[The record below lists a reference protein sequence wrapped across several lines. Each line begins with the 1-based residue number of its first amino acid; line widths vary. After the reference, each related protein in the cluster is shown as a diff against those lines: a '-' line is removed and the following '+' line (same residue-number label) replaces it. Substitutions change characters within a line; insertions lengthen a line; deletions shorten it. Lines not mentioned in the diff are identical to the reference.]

1 MNNPIDVLKH
11 YWGHTTFRPL
21 QEEII
26 TSVLEGNDCMALL
39 PTGGGKSLCFQIPAL
54 LSDGI
59 CIVISPLIALMQDQ
73 VKNLTDKGIKAVA
86 LTNVEQQSELNRILD
101 NCTFGG
107 YKFLYLSP
115 ERLQSSFIQDRVRA
129 MTISLIAVDEAHC
142 ISQWGHDFRP
152 AYRNI
157 RILRDLSPTSPVIAL
172 TATATKAVTKDIFDQ
187 LDFIDGKLFK
197 ASFSRKNLSYNTT
210 IEEDPYFKTVELIK
224 RHSGSA
230 IVYINSR
237 QETERLSQTLQQ
249 ENIHSCYYHGGLSS
263 AQRESAYALWMQEKK
278 QVMVATNA
286 FGMGIDKANV
296 ELVIHLS
303 IPDSLENYFQESGR
317 AGRNQEPA
325 WAYMITGPDSLNQT
339 QKRFNSSIADK
350 SFLNLVYK
358 KLCSYLQIAY
368 GELPETQFGLHF
380 DTFCSV
386 YNLSKRRTFAAL
398 KLLDSHGILIFSEK
412 VKYKTRLQILVTNYN
427 LQPLLNKNNKQS
439 ILLKSILRTHEGV
452 FDQPIAINLE
462 KVSRKA
468 NLDLDNVLR
477 ILTTLES
484 QQIISF
490 SSSKTDA
497 QITLIRPR
505 EDDKTINS
513 ISKNISHYYKVKQQK
528 FKAVINYIQNN
539 SSCKSRQLLHYFDD
553 ILEDNCGICSYC
565 TSRTKISE
573 IDERE
578 MNKVLKVLE
587 KRPLSSR
594 ELTDIC
600 NIDTGRLILILKHL
614 LEQNKIRVNRS
625 NQYEKYE

>member
-11 YWGHTTFRPL
+11 FWGYTTFRPL
-21 QEEII
+21 QEDII
-26 TSVLEGNDCMALL
+26 TSVIEGNDCMALL

-115 ERLQSSFIQDRVRA
+115 ERLQSSFIQDRIRA

-197 ASFSRKNLSYNTT
+197 ASFFRKNLSYNTT

-224 RHSGSA
+224 KHTGSA

-237 QETERLSQTLQQ
+237 QETERLSNALQQ

-263 AQRESAYALWMQEKK
+263 AQRESAYLLWMQEKK

-296 ELVIHLS
+296 ELVVHLS
-303 IPDSLENYFQESGR
+303 IPESLENYFQESGR
-317 AGRNQEPA
+317 AGRNQKPA
-325 WAYMITGPDSLNQT
+325 FAFLIAGPDTLNQA
-339 QKRFNSSIADK
+339 QKKFENSTANK
-350 SFLNLVYK
+350 NFLKLVYK

-368 GELPETQFGLHF
+368 GELPETQFGLPF
-380 DTFCSV
+380 DAFCSV
-386 YNLSKRRTFAAL
+386 YNLSKRRTFTAL
-398 KLLDSHGILIFSEK
+398 KLLDSLGILIFSEK
-412 VKYKTRLQILVTNYN
+412 VKYQTRLQILVKNYN
-427 LQPLLNKNNKQS
+427 LQSLLNKNNNQS

-462 KVSRKA
+462 KISRKA
-468 NLDLDNVLR
+468 NLDLDNVIQ
-477 ILTTLES
+477 ILTALES
-484 QQIISF
+484 QHIISF
-490 SSSKTDA
+490 SFSKTDA

-513 ISKNISHYYKVKQQK
+513 VSKNISHYNKVKQQK
-528 FKAVINYIQNN
+528 FQAVIDFIQNN
-539 SSCKSRQLLHYFDD
+539 SSCKSRQLLHYFDEVFD
-553 ILEDNCGICSYC
+553 DNCEICSYC
-565 TSRTKISE
+565 TSTNDINK

-578 MNKVLKVLE
+578 IDNVFKALK
-587 KRPLSSR
+587 KHPLSSR
-594 ELTDIC
+594 ELSDIC
-600 NIDTGRLILILKHL
+600 NIDTDRLILILRHL

-625 NQYEKYE
+625 NQYEKT

>member
-11 YWGHTTFRPL
+11 FWGYTTFRPL
-21 QEEII
+21 QEDII
-26 TSVLEGNDCMALL
+26 TSVIEGNDCMALL

-115 ERLQSSFIQDRVRA
+115 ERLQSSFIQDRIRA

-197 ASFSRKNLSYNTT
+197 ASFFRKNLSYNTT

-224 RHSGSA
+224 KHTGSA

-237 QETERLSQTLQQ
+237 QETERLSNALQQ

-263 AQRESAYALWMQEKK
+263 AQRESAYLLWMQEKK

-296 ELVIHLS
+296 ELVVHLS
-303 IPDSLENYFQESGR
+303 IPESLENYFQESGR
-317 AGRNQEPA
+317 AGRNQKPA
-325 WAYMITGPDSLNQT
+325 FAFLIAGPDTLNQA
-339 QKRFNSSIADK
+339 QKKFENSTANK
-350 SFLNLVYK
+350 NFLKLVYK

-368 GELPETQFGLHF
+368 GELPETQFGLPF
-380 DTFCSV
+380 DAFCSV
-386 YNLSKRRTFAAL
+386 YNLSKRRTFTAL
-398 KLLDSHGILIFSEK
+398 KLLDSLGILIFSEK
-412 VKYKTRLQILVTNYN
+412 VKYQTRLQILVTNYN
-427 LQPLLNKNNKQS
+427 LQPLLNKNNNQS

-462 KVSRKA
+462 KISRKA
-468 NLDLDNVLR
+468 NLDLDNVIQ
-477 ILTTLES
+477 ILTALES
-484 QQIISF
+484 QHIISF
-490 SSSKTDA
+490 SFSKTDA

-513 ISKNISHYYKVKQQK
+513 VSKNISHYNKVKQQK
-528 FKAVINYIQNN
+528 FQAVIDFIQNN
-539 SSCKSRQLLHYFDD
+539 SSCKSRQLLHYFDEVFD
-553 ILEDNCGICSYC
+553 DNCEICSYC
-565 TSRTKISE
+565 TSTNDINK

-578 MNKVLKVLE
+578 IDNVFKALK
-587 KRPLSSR
+587 KHPLSSR
-594 ELTDIC
+594 ELSDIC
-600 NIDTGRLILILKHL
+600 NIDTDRLILILRHL

-625 NQYEKYE
+625 NQYEKT

>member
-1 MNNPIDVLKH
+1 MNNPVDVLKH
-11 YWGHTTFRPL
+11 FWGYTTFRPL
-21 QEEII
+21 QEDII

-115 ERLQSSFIQDRVRA
+115 ERLQSSFIQDRIRA

-197 ASFSRKNLSYNTT
+197 ASFFRKNLSYNTT

-224 RHSGSA
+224 KHTGSA

-237 QETERLSQTLQQ
+237 QETERLSNALQQ

-263 AQRESAYALWMQEKK
+263 AQRESAYLLWMQEKK

-296 ELVIHLS
+296 ELVVHLS
-303 IPDSLENYFQESGR
+303 IPESLENYFQESGR
-317 AGRNQEPA
+317 AGRNQKPA
-325 WAYMITGPDSLNQT
+325 FAFLIVDPNTVNQA
-339 QKRFNSSIADK
+339 QKKFDNSTANK
-350 SFLNLVYK
+350 NFLKLVYK

-368 GELPETQFGLHF
+368 GELPETQFGLPF
-380 DTFCSV
+380 DAFCSV
-386 YNLSKRRTFAAL
+386 YNLSKRRTFTAL
-398 KLLDSHGILIFSEK
+398 KLLDSLGILIFSEK
-412 VKYKTRLQILVTNYN
+412 VKYQIRLQILVTNYN
-427 LQPLLNKNNKQS
+427 LQPLLNKNNNQS

-452 FDQPIAINLE
+452 FNQPIAINLE
-462 KVSRKA
+462 KISRKA
-468 NLDLDNVLR
+468 NLDLDNVIQ
-477 ILTTLES
+477 ILTALES
-484 QQIISF
+484 QHIISF
-490 SSSKTDA
+490 SFSKTDA

-513 ISKNISHYYKVKQQK
+513 VSKNISHYNKVKQQK
-528 FKAVINYIQNN
+528 FQAVIDFIQNN
-539 SSCKSRQLLHYFDD
+539 SSCKSRQLLHYFDEVFD
-553 ILEDNCGICSYC
+553 DNCEICSYC
-565 TSRTKISE
+565 TSTNDINK

-578 MNKVLKVLE
+578 IDNVIKALK
-587 KRPLSSR
+587 KHPLSSR
-594 ELTDIC
+594 ELSDIC
-600 NIDTGRLILILKHL
+600 NIDTDRLILILRHL
-614 LEQNKIRVNRS
+614 LEQNIIRVNRS
-625 NQYEKYE
+625 NKYEKT

>member
-11 YWGHTTFRPL
+11 FWGYTTFRPL
-21 QEEII
+21 QEDII
-26 TSVLEGNDCMALL
+26 TSVIEGNDCMALL

-101 NCTFGG
+101 NCAFGG

-115 ERLQSSFIQDRVRA
+115 ERLQSSFIQDRIRA

-197 ASFSRKNLSYNTT
+197 ASFFRKNLSYNTT

-224 RHSGSA
+224 KHTGSA

-237 QETERLSQTLQQ
+237 QETERLSNALQQ

-263 AQRESAYALWMQEKK
+263 AQRESAYLLWMQEKK

-303 IPDSLENYFQESGR
+303 IPESLENYFQESGR
-317 AGRNQEPA
+317 AGRNQKPA
-325 WAYMITGPDSLNQT
+325 FAFLIAGPDTLNQA
-339 QKRFNSSIADK
+339 QKKFENSTANK
-350 SFLNLVYK
+350 NFLKLVYK

-368 GELPETQFGLHF
+368 GELPETQFGLPF
-380 DTFCSV
+380 DAFCSV
-386 YNLSKRRTFAAL
+386 YNLSKRRTFTAL
-398 KLLDSHGILIFSEK
+398 KLLDSLGILIFSEK
-412 VKYKTRLQILVTNYN
+412 VKYQTRLQILVTNYN
-427 LQPLLNKNNKQS
+427 LQPLLNKNNNQS

-462 KVSRKA
+462 KISIKA
-468 NLDLDNVLR
+468 NLDLDNVIQ
-477 ILTTLES
+477 ILTALES
-484 QQIISF
+484 QHIISF
-490 SSSKTDA
+490 SLSKTDA

-513 ISKNISHYYKVKQQK
+513 VSKNISHYNKVKQQK
-528 FKAVINYIQNN
+528 FQAVIDFIQNN
-539 SSCKSRQLLHYFDD
+539 SSCKSRQLLHYFDEVFD
-553 ILEDNCGICSYC
+553 DNCEICSYC
-565 TSRTKISE
+565 TSTNDINK

-578 MNKVLKVLE
+578 IDNVFKALK
-587 KRPLSSR
+587 KHPLSSR
-594 ELTDIC
+594 ELSDIC
-600 NIDTGRLILILKHL
+600 NIDTDRLILILRHL

-625 NQYEKYE
+625 NQYEKT

>member
-11 YWGHTTFRPL
+11 FWGYTTFRPL
-21 QEEII
+21 QEDII
-26 TSVLEGNDCMALL
+26 TSVIEGNDCMALL

-115 ERLQSSFIQDRVRA
+115 ERLQSSFIQDRIRA

-197 ASFSRKNLSYNTT
+197 ASFFRKNLSYNTT

-224 RHSGSA
+224 KHTGSA

-237 QETERLSQTLQQ
+237 QETERLSNALQQ

-263 AQRESAYALWMQEKK
+263 AQRESAYLLWMQEKK

-296 ELVIHLS
+296 ELVVHLS
-303 IPDSLENYFQESGR
+303 IPESLENYFQESGR
-317 AGRNQEPA
+317 AGRNQKPA
-325 WAYMITGPDSLNQT
+325 FAFLIAGPDTLNQA
-339 QKRFNSSIADK
+339 QKKFENSTANK
-350 SFLNLVYK
+350 NFLKLVYK

-368 GELPETQFGLHF
+368 GELPETQFGLPF
-380 DTFCSV
+380 DAFCSV
-386 YNLSKRRTFAAL
+386 YNLSKRRTFTAL
-398 KLLDSHGILIFSEK
+398 KLLDSLGILIFSEK
-412 VKYKTRLQILVTNYN
+412 VKYQTRLQILVTNYN
-427 LQPLLNKNNKQS
+427 LQPLLNKNNNQS

-462 KVSRKA
+462 KISRKA
-468 NLDLDNVLR
+468 NLDLDNVIQ
-477 ILTTLES
+477 ILTALES
-484 QQIISF
+484 QHIISF
-490 SSSKTDA
+490 SLSKTDA

-513 ISKNISHYYKVKQQK
+513 VSKNISHYNKVKQQK
-528 FKAVINYIQNN
+528 FQAVIDFIQNN
-539 SSCKSRQLLHYFDD
+539 SSCKSRQLLHYFDEVFD
-553 ILEDNCGICSYC
+553 DNCEICSYC
-565 TSRTKISE
+565 TSTNDINK

-578 MNKVLKVLE
+578 IDNVFKALK
-587 KRPLSSR
+587 KHPLSSR
-594 ELTDIC
+594 ELSDIC
-600 NIDTGRLILILKHL
+600 NIDTDQLILILRHL

-625 NQYEKYE
+625 NQYEKT

>member
-1 MNNPIDVLKH
+1 MNNPVDVLKH
-11 YWGHTTFRPL
+11 FWGYTTFRPL
-21 QEEII
+21 QEDII
-26 TSVLEGNDCMALL
+26 TSVIEGNDCMALL

-115 ERLQSSFIQDRVRA
+115 ERLQSSFIQDRIRA

-197 ASFSRKNLSYNTT
+197 ASFFRKNLSYNTT

-224 RHSGSA
+224 KHTGSA

-237 QETERLSQTLQQ
+237 QETERLSNALQQ

-263 AQRESAYALWMQEKK
+263 AQRESAYLLWMQEKK

-296 ELVIHLS
+296 ELVVHLS
-303 IPDSLENYFQESGR
+303 IPESLENYFQESGR
-317 AGRNQEPA
+317 AGRNQKPA
-325 WAYMITGPDSLNQT
+325 FAFLIVDPNTVNQA
-339 QKRFNSSIADK
+339 QKKFDNSTANK
-350 SFLNLVYK
+350 NFLKLVYK

-368 GELPETQFGLHF
+368 GELPETQFGLPF
-380 DTFCSV
+380 DAFCSV
-386 YNLSKRRTFAAL
+386 YNLSKRRTFTAL
-398 KLLDSHGILIFSEK
+398 KLLDSLGILIFSEK
-412 VKYKTRLQILVTNYN
+412 VKYQIRLQILVTNYN
-427 LQPLLNKNNKQS
+427 LQPLLNKNNNQS

-452 FDQPIAINLE
+452 FNQPIAINLE
-462 KVSRKA
+462 KISRKA
-468 NLDLDNVLR
+468 NLDLDNVIQ
-477 ILTTLES
+477 ILTALES
-484 QQIISF
+484 QHIISF
-490 SSSKTDA
+490 SFSKTDA

-513 ISKNISHYYKVKQQK
+513 VSKNISHYNKVKQQK
-528 FKAVINYIQNN
+528 FQAVIDFIQNN
-539 SSCKSRQLLHYFDD
+539 SSCKSRQLLHYFDEVFD
-553 ILEDNCGICSYC
+553 DNCEICSYC
-565 TSRTKISE
+565 TSTNDINK

-578 MNKVLKVLE
+578 IDNVIKALK
-587 KRPLSSR
+587 KHPLSSR
-594 ELTDIC
+594 ELSDIC
-600 NIDTGRLILILKHL
+600 NIDTDRLILILRHL
-614 LEQNKIRVNRS
+614 LEQNIIRVNRS
-625 NQYEKYE
+625 NKYEKT

>member
-11 YWGHTTFRPL
+11 FWGYTTFRPL
-21 QEEII
+21 QEDII
-26 TSVLEGNDCMALL
+26 TSVIEGNDCMALL

-115 ERLQSSFIQDRVRA
+115 ERLQSSFVQDRIRA

-197 ASFSRKNLSYNTT
+197 ASFFRKNLSYNTT

-224 RHSGSA
+224 KHTGSA

-237 QETERLSQTLQQ
+237 QETERLSNALQQ

-263 AQRESAYALWMQEKK
+263 AQRESAYLLWMQEKK

-296 ELVIHLS
+296 ELVVHLS
-303 IPDSLENYFQESGR
+303 IPESLENYFQESGR
-317 AGRNQEPA
+317 AGRNQKPA
-325 WAYMITGPDSLNQT
+325 FAFLIAGPDTLNQA
-339 QKRFNSSIADK
+339 QKKFENSTANK
-350 SFLNLVYK
+350 NFLKLVYK

-368 GELPETQFGLHF
+368 GELPETQFGLPF
-380 DTFCSV
+380 DAFCSV
-386 YNLSKRRTFAAL
+386 YNLSKRRTFTAL
-398 KLLDSHGILIFSEK
+398 KLLDSLGILIFSEK
-412 VKYKTRLQILVTNYN
+412 VKYQTRLQILVTNYN
-427 LQPLLNKNNKQS
+427 LQPLLNKNNNQS

-462 KVSRKA
+462 KISRKA
-468 NLDLDNVLR
+468 NLDLDNVIQ
-477 ILTTLES
+477 ILTALES
-484 QQIISF
+484 QHIISF
-490 SSSKTDA
+490 SFSKTDA

-513 ISKNISHYYKVKQQK
+513 VSKNISHYNKVKQQK
-528 FKAVINYIQNN
+528 FQAVIDFIQNN
-539 SSCKSRQLLHYFDD
+539 SSCKSRQLLHYFDEVFD
-553 ILEDNCGICSYC
+553 DNCEICSYC
-565 TSRTKISE
+565 TSTNDINK

-578 MNKVLKVLE
+578 IDNVFKALK
-587 KRPLSSR
+587 KHPLSSR
-594 ELTDIC
+594 ELSDIC
-600 NIDTGRLILILKHL
+600 NIDTDRLILILRHL

-625 NQYEKYE
+625 NQYEKT

>member
-11 YWGHTTFRPL
+11 FWGYTTFRPL
-21 QEEII
+21 QEDII
-26 TSVLEGNDCMALL
+26 TSVIEGNDCMALL

-115 ERLQSSFIQDRVRA
+115 ERLQSSFIQDRIRA

-197 ASFSRKNLSYNTT
+197 ASFFRKNLSYNTT

-224 RHSGSA
+224 KHTGSA

-237 QETERLSQTLQQ
+237 QETERLSNALQQ

-263 AQRESAYALWMQEKK
+263 AQRESAYLLWMQEKK

-296 ELVIHLS
+296 ELVVHLS
-303 IPDSLENYFQESGR
+303 VPESLENYFQESGR
-317 AGRNQEPA
+317 AGRNQKPA
-325 WAYMITGPDSLNQT
+325 FAFLIAGPDTLNQA
-339 QKRFNSSIADK
+339 QKKFENSTANK
-350 SFLNLVYK
+350 NFLKLVYK

-368 GELPETQFGLHF
+368 GELPETQFGLPF
-380 DTFCSV
+380 DAFCSV
-386 YNLSKRRTFAAL
+386 YNLSKRRTFTAL
-398 KLLDSHGILIFSEK
+398 KLLDSLGILIFSEK
-412 VKYKTRLQILVTNYN
+412 VKYQTRLQILVTNYN
-427 LQPLLNKNNKQS
+427 LQPLLNKNNNQS

-462 KVSRKA
+462 KISRKA
-468 NLDLDNVLR
+468 NLDLDNVIQ
-477 ILTTLES
+477 ILTALES
-484 QQIISF
+484 QHIISF
-490 SSSKTDA
+490 SLSKTDA

-513 ISKNISHYYKVKQQK
+513 VSKNISHYNKVKQQK
-528 FKAVINYIQNN
+528 FQAVIDFIQNN
-539 SSCKSRQLLHYFDD
+539 SSCKSRQLLHYFDEVFD
-553 ILEDNCGICSYC
+553 DNCEICSYC
-565 TSRTKISE
+565 TSTNDINK

-578 MNKVLKVLE
+578 IDNVFKALK
-587 KRPLSSR
+587 KHPLSSR
-594 ELTDIC
+594 ELSDIC
-600 NIDTGRLILILKHL
+600 NIDTDRLILILRHL

-625 NQYEKYE
+625 NQYEKT

>member
-11 YWGHTTFRPL
+11 FWGYTTFRPL
-21 QEEII
+21 QEDII
-26 TSVLEGNDCMALL
+26 TSVIEGNDCMALL

-115 ERLQSSFIQDRVRA
+115 ERLQSSFIQDRIRA

-197 ASFSRKNLSYNTT
+197 ASFFRKNLSYNTT

-224 RHSGSA
+224 KHTGSA

-237 QETERLSQTLQQ
+237 QETERLSNALQQ

-263 AQRESAYALWMQEKK
+263 AQRESAYLLWMQEKK

-296 ELVIHLS
+296 ELVVHLS
-303 IPDSLENYFQESGR
+303 VPESLENYFQESGR
-317 AGRNQEPA
+317 AGRNQKPA
-325 WAYMITGPDSLNQT
+325 FAFLIAGPDTLNQA
-339 QKRFNSSIADK
+339 QKKFENSTANK
-350 SFLNLVYK
+350 NFLKLVYK

-368 GELPETQFGLHF
+368 GELPETQFGLPF
-380 DTFCSV
+380 DAFCSV
-386 YNLSKRRTFAAL
+386 YNLSKRRTFTAL
-398 KLLDSHGILIFSEK
+398 KLLDSLGILIFSEK
-412 VKYKTRLQILVTNYN
+412 VKYQTRLQILVTNYN
-427 LQPLLNKNNKQS
+427 LQPLLNKNNNQS

-462 KVSRKA
+462 KISRKA
-468 NLDLDNVLR
+468 NLDLDNVIQ
-477 ILTTLES
+477 ILTALES
-484 QQIISF
+484 QHIISF
-490 SSSKTDA
+490 SLSKTDA

-513 ISKNISHYYKVKQQK
+513 VSKNISHYNKVKQQK
-528 FKAVINYIQNN
+528 FQAVIDFIQNN
-539 SSCKSRQLLHYFDD
+539 SSCKSRQLLHYFDEVFD
-553 ILEDNCGICSYC
+553 DNCEICSYC
-565 TSRTKISE
+565 TSTNDINK

-578 MNKVLKVLE
+578 IDNVFKALK
-587 KRPLSSR
+587 KHPLSSR
-594 ELTDIC
+594 ELSDIC
-600 NIDTGRLILILKHL
+600 NIDTDQLILILRHL

-625 NQYEKYE
+625 NQYEKT

>member
-11 YWGHTTFRPL
+11 FWGYTTFRPL
-21 QEEII
+21 QEDII
-26 TSVLEGNDCMALL
+26 TSVIEGNDCMALL

-115 ERLQSSFIQDRVRA
+115 ERLQSSFIQDRIRA

-197 ASFSRKNLSYNTT
+197 ASFFRKNLSYNTT

-224 RHSGSA
+224 KHTGSA

-237 QETERLSQTLQQ
+237 QETERLSNALQQ

-263 AQRESAYALWMQEKK
+263 AQRESAYLLWMQEKK

-296 ELVIHLS
+296 ELVVHLS
-303 IPDSLENYFQESGR
+303 IPESLENYFQESGR
-317 AGRNQEPA
+317 AGRNQKPA
-325 WAYMITGPDSLNQT
+325 FAFLIAGPDTLNQA
-339 QKRFNSSIADK
+339 QKKFENSTANK
-350 SFLNLVYK
+350 NFLKLVYK

-368 GELPETQFGLHF
+368 GELPETQFGLPF
-380 DTFCSV
+380 DAFCSV
-386 YNLSKRRTFAAL
+386 YNLSKRRTFTAL
-398 KLLDSHGILIFSEK
+398 KLLDSLGILIFSEK
-412 VKYKTRLQILVTNYN
+412 VKYQTRLQILVTNYN
-427 LQPLLNKNNKQS
+427 LQPLLNKNNNQS

-462 KVSRKA
+462 KISRKA
-468 NLDLDNVLR
+468 NLDLDNVIQ
-477 ILTTLES
+477 ILTALES
-484 QQIISF
+484 QHIISF
-490 SSSKTDA
+490 SLSKTDA

-513 ISKNISHYYKVKQQK
+513 VSKNISHYNKVKQQK
-528 FKAVINYIQNN
+528 FQAVIDFIQNN
-539 SSCKSRQLLHYFDD
+539 SSCKSRQLLHYFDEVFD
-553 ILEDNCGICSYC
+553 DNCEICSYC
-565 TSRTKISE
+565 TSTNDINK

-578 MNKVLKVLE
+578 IDNVFKALK
-587 KRPLSSR
+587 KHPLSSR
-594 ELTDIC
+594 ELSDIC
-600 NIDTGRLILILKHL
+600 NIDTDRLILILRHL

-625 NQYEKYE
+625 NQYEKT

>member
-11 YWGHTTFRPL
+11 FWGYTTFRPL
-21 QEEII
+21 QEDII
-26 TSVLEGNDCMALL
+26 TSVIEGNDCMALL

-115 ERLQSSFIQDRVRA
+115 ERLQSSFVQDRIRA

-197 ASFSRKNLSYNTT
+197 ASFFRKNLSYNTT
-210 IEEDPYFKTVELIK
+210 IEEDSYFKTVELIK
-224 RHSGSA
+224 KHTGSA

-237 QETERLSQTLQQ
+237 QETERLSNALQQ

-263 AQRESAYALWMQEKK
+263 AQRESAYLLWMQEKK

-296 ELVIHLS
+296 ELVVHLS
-303 IPDSLENYFQESGR
+303 IPESLENYFQESGR
-317 AGRNQEPA
+317 AGRNQKPA
-325 WAYMITGPDSLNQT
+325 FAFLIAGPDTLNQA
-339 QKRFNSSIADK
+339 QKKFENSTANK
-350 SFLNLVYK
+350 NFLKLVYK

-368 GELPETQFGLHF
+368 GELPETQFGLPF
-380 DTFCSV
+380 DAFCSV
-386 YNLSKRRTFAAL
+386 YNLSKRRTFTAL
-398 KLLDSHGILIFSEK
+398 KLLDSLGILIFSEK
-412 VKYKTRLQILVTNYN
+412 VKYQTRLQILVTNYN
-427 LQPLLNKNNKQS
+427 LQPLLNKNNNQS

-462 KVSRKA
+462 KISRKA
-468 NLDLDNVLR
+468 NLDLDNVIQ
-477 ILTTLES
+477 ILTALES
-484 QQIISF
+484 QHIISF
-490 SSSKTDA
+490 SLSKTDA

-513 ISKNISHYYKVKQQK
+513 VSKNISHYNKVKQQK
-528 FKAVINYIQNN
+528 FQAVIDFIQNN
-539 SSCKSRQLLHYFDD
+539 SSCKSRQLLHYFDEVFD
-553 ILEDNCGICSYC
+553 DNCEICSYC
-565 TSRTKISE
+565 TSTNDINK

-578 MNKVLKVLE
+578 IDNVFKALK
-587 KRPLSSR
+587 KHPLSSR
-594 ELTDIC
+594 ELSDIC
-600 NIDTGRLILILKHL
+600 NIDTDQLILILRHL

-625 NQYEKYE
+625 NQYEKT

>member
-11 YWGHTTFRPL
+11 FWGYTTFRPL
-21 QEEII
+21 QEDII
-26 TSVLEGNDCMALL
+26 TSVIEGNDCMALL

-115 ERLQSSFIQDRVRA
+115 ERLQSSFIQDRIRA

-197 ASFSRKNLSYNTT
+197 ASFFRKNLSYYTT

-224 RHSGSA
+224 KHTGSA

-237 QETERLSQTLQQ
+237 HETERLSNALQQ

-263 AQRESAYALWMQEKK
+263 AQRESAYLLWMQEKK

-296 ELVIHLS
+296 ELVVHLS
-303 IPDSLENYFQESGR
+303 IPESLENYFQESGR
-317 AGRNQEPA
+317 AGRNQKPA
-325 WAYMITGPDSLNQT
+325 FAFLIAGPDNLNQA
-339 QKRFNSSIADK
+339 QKKFENSTANK
-350 SFLNLVYK
+350 NFLKLVYK

-368 GELPETQFGLHF
+368 GELPETQFGLPF
-380 DTFCSV
+380 DAFCSV
-386 YNLSKRRTFAAL
+386 YNLSKRRTFTAL
-398 KLLDSHGILIFSEK
+398 KLLDSLGILIFSEK
-412 VKYKTRLQILVTNYN
+412 VKYQTRLQILVTNYN
-427 LQPLLNKNNKQS
+427 LQPLLNKNNNQS

-462 KVSRKA
+462 KISRKA
-468 NLDLDNVLR
+468 NLDLDNVIQ
-477 ILTTLES
+477 ILTALES
-484 QQIISF
+484 QHIISF
-490 SSSKTDA
+490 SFSKTDA

-513 ISKNISHYYKVKQQK
+513 VSKNISHYNKVKQQK
-528 FKAVINYIQNN
+528 FQAVIDFIQNN
-539 SSCKSRQLLHYFDD
+539 SSCKSRQLLHYFDEVFD
-553 ILEDNCGICSYC
+553 DNCEICSYC
-565 TSRTKISE
+565 TSTNDINK

-578 MNKVLKVLE
+578 IDNVFKALK
-587 KRPLSSR
+587 KHPLSSR
-594 ELTDIC
+594 ELSDIC
-600 NIDTGRLILILKHL
+600 NIDTDRLILILRHL

-625 NQYEKYE
+625 NQYEKT